1 MAEYIPK
8 DKVLELW
15 WYWKFIE
22 AYDKTAEMEGIELD
36 DYVPK
41 EWHDRVCEE
50 MAKHHTADR
59 PKGEWKLIKKT
70 INTTLVSCSECG
82 KRFHIPNCCF
92 KSERDRWK
100 CCPICCADMRGE
112 DNE

>member
-8 DKVLELW
+8 DKVLKLW

-36 DYVPK
+36 DYVPR

-50 MAKHHTADR
+50 MAKRHTADR
-59 PKGEWKLIKKT
+59 PKTKSVKYFDDDEKVWKIGEVI
-70 INTTLVSCSECG
+70 VDE
-82 KRFHIPNCCF
+82 
-92 KSERDRWK
+92 
-100 CCPICCADMRGE
+100 
-112 DNE
+112 